1 MPTKTFDFLPAQA
14 DGMSA
19 KASGNQAMVR
29 KIRAPGFIFVAD
41 RAISAFRPWVANLN
55 RNLNKV
61 V

>member
-1 MPTKTFDFLPAQA
+1 
-14 DGMSA
+14 MSA

-41 RAISAFRPWVANLN
+41 RAISAFRPWVANLD

>member
-29 KIRAPGFIFVAD
+29 KIRAPGFIIVLA
-41 RAISAFRPWVANLN
+41 RANSAFRPWVANL
-55 RNLNKV
+55 KSQFE
-61 V
+61 

>member
-1 MPTKTFDFLPAQA
+1 
-14 DGMSA
+14 
-19 KASGNQAMVR
+19 MVR

>member
-41 RAISAFRPWVANLN
+41 LRHFCFSSLGRKPGSQFE
-55 RNLNKV
+55 
-61 V
+61 